1 MSNNIIIYQNSK
13 NKPQISIRLENETLW
28 PSQKQIT
35 ELFEVDRNVVTK
47 HIKNMLNDGELD
59 EKSAG
64 IKFVLTATDDK
75 SYDANFYNFDIIIT
89 KQTKVI
95 E

>member
-1 MSNNIIIYQNSK
+1 MQNNIIYQNSK
-13 NKPQISIRLENETLW
+13 SQSQISIRLKNETLW

-47 HIKNMLNDGELD
+47 HIKNILNGDGLD
-59 EKSAG
+59 KKSAG

-75 SYDANFYNFDIIIT
+75 SYDANFYNFDIIRPS
-89 KQTKVI
+89 KQR
-95 E
+95 

>member
-1 MSNNIIIYQNSK
+1 MQNNIIYQNSK
-13 NKPQISIRLENETLW
+13 SQSQISIRLENETLW

-35 ELFEVDRNVVTK
+35 ELFEVDRNVVTN
-47 HIKNMLNDGELD
+47 HIKNILNDGELD

-75 SYDANFYNFDIIIT
+75 SYDANFYNLDIIIAR
-89 KQTKVI
+89 QTKAI

>member
-1 MSNNIIIYQNSK
+1 MQNNIIYQNSK
-13 NKPQISIRLENETLW
+13 SQSQISIRLENETLW
-28 PSQKQIT
+28 PNQKQIT
-35 ELFEVDRNVVTK
+35 ELFEVDRNVLTN
-47 HIKNMLNDGELD
+47 HIKNILNDGELD

-75 SYDANFYNFDIIIT
+75 SYDANFYNLDIIIAR
-89 KQTKVI
+89 QTKAI